1 MFTRMAH
8 GTDTVQQIKD
18 RLSITDVV
26 SQYVKLERAGLSM
39 RARCPFHSERSPSFF
54 VSHERGTYHCFGC
67 NVGGDIFSFVEQ
79 IEGLDFKG
87 ALKILAEKAGV
98 PLVYEKKEKTD
109 SRDRLFELLET
120 ATIFYTSHLTDSAR
134 EYLEKRGIHE
144 ETVRS
149 FRVGLAGD
157 AWDELFKYLRAKG
170 FSEKEIIDAGLA
182 KRNERRNVTDKFRN
196 RIMFPIADS
205 AGRVVGFS
213 GRIVP
218 ASGAS
223 AAEKREDGFEPPKYM
238 NSPET
243 ELFHKSRI
251 LYGFD
256 RAKHAIRKHNC
267 AVLVEGQVDLL
278 ASHQAGW
285 GNTVAVSGTA
295 FTAEHAALI
304 RRMTDNLVIALD
316 ADEAG
321 IKAAGRTARTAI
333 ASGINV
339 KVAQLP
345 TGLDPADLIL
355 KSGAEAWRETIRTA
369 KDIIAFLLDVLR
381 EHAPQQDKFRRN
393 VEAVVLPFIADVQSP
408 IARDQYVRVVAGQL
422 GVGEAAVA
430 EAVAK
435 LPRTREGNETSP
447 SAFIAKN
454 ESGAPSLSSGSRDAK
469 AKAGSNGRAMQ
480 AFSLLLW
487 QESLPKPEL
496 DCKRFATELEQCIG
510 ADAFSILRNLPK
522 KELESLRFSAEDI
535 HGKSS
540 GLKREAE
547 ALLGALR
554 RDRLSAELA
563 EATAQLKRA
572 EFAGDE
578 AEIEKAMGVCKL
590 LTTLLIT
597 QIAQQPK

>member
-1 MFTRMAH
+1 MFTCMS
-8 GTDTVQQIKD
+8 DTVQQIKD
-18 RLSITDVV
+18 KLSIVDVV
-26 SQYVKLERAGLSM
+26 SQYVKLERSGLSM
-39 RARCPFHSERSPSFF
+39 RARCPFHNERTPSFF
-54 VSHERGTYHCFGC
+54 ISPERGTYHCFGC

-98 PLVYEKKEKTD
+98 PLVYEKREKTD
-109 SRDRLFELLET
+109 SRDRLFELMET
-120 ATIFYTSHLTDSAR
+120 AAIFYCSHLTDSASA
-134 EYLEKRGIHE
+134 YLEKRGIQKA
-144 ETVRS
+144 TAQS

-157 AWDELFKYLRAKG
+157 AWDELFKYLRTKG
-170 FSEKEIIDAGLA
+170 FSEKEIIDTGLA
-182 KRNERRNVTDKFRN
+182 KRNERRSVTDKFRN

-205 AGRVVGFS
+205 AGRIVGFS

-218 ASGAS
+218 ASGTS
-223 AAEKREDGFEPPKYM
+223 SGKQEKHEDGFEPPKYM

-256 RAKHAIRKHNC
+256 RAKQAIRKHNC
-267 AVLVEGQVDLL
+267 AVLVEGQVDLV

-295 FTAEHAALI
+295 FTTEHAALI

-355 KSGAEAWRETIRTA
+355 KSGAEAWRDAIRNA
-369 KDIIAFLLDVLR
+369 KDIIDFLLDVLR

-408 IARDQYVRVVAGQL
+408 IAREQYIRTVAGQL
-422 GVGEAAVA
+422 GVGEGAVA

-435 LPRTREGNETSP
+435 LPRTREGNETSQSSYIAKSDGVTKPP
-447 SAFIAKN
+447 SAK
-454 ESGAPSLSSGSRDAK
+454 GS
-469 AKAGSNGRAMQ
+469 GRALQ

-496 DCKRFATELEQCIG
+496 DLKLFGAELEKTIG
-510 ADAFSILRNLPK
+510 ADAFAILRNLPK
-522 KELESLRFSAEDI
+522 KELESLRFSAETV
-535 HGKSS
+535 HGKST
-540 GLKREAE
+540 GLRREAE
-547 ALLGALR
+547 VVLATLM
-554 RDRLSAELA
+554 RDKLSLELA

-572 EFAGDE
+572 EFAGNE
-578 AEIEKAMGVCKL
+578 REIEKAITVCKL
-590 LTTLLIT
+590 LTTLLTT
-597 QIAQQPK
+597 QIAKLSK

>member
-1 MFTRMAH
+1 M
-8 GTDTVQQIKD
+8 K
-18 RLSITDVV
+18 
-26 SQYVKLERAGLSM
+26 
-39 RARCPFHSERSPSFF
+39 
-54 VSHERGTYHCFGC
+54 
-67 NVGGDIFSFVEQ
+67 
-79 IEGLDFKG
+79 
-87 ALKILAEKAGV
+87 
-98 PLVYEKKEKTD
+98 
-109 SRDRLFELLET
+109 
-120 ATIFYTSHLTDSAR
+120 
-134 EYLEKRGIHE
+134 KRGIQ
-144 ETVRS
+144 ETTVQS
-149 FRVGLAGD
+149 FRVGLAGE

-182 KRNERRNVTDKFRN
+182 KRNERKSVNDKFRN

-205 AGRVVGFS
+205 AGRIVGFS
-213 GRIVP
+213 GRIFLPKAGPQPEAGKAPP
-218 ASGAS
+218 ADFVRN
-223 AAEKREDGFEPPKYM
+223 AEDTSFEPPKYM

-256 RAKHAIRKHNC
+256 RAKQAIRKHNC
-267 AVLVEGQVDLL
+267 AVLVEGQVDLV

-295 FTAEHAALI
+295 FTTEHAALI

-345 TGLDPADLIL
+345 AGLDPADLIL
-355 KSGAEAWRETIRTA
+355 KNGADAWRESIRTA
-369 KDIIAFLLDVLR
+369 KDIITFLLDVLR
-381 EHAPQQDKFRRN
+381 EHAPAQDKFRRN

-408 IARDQYVRVVAGQL
+408 IAREQYIRIVAGQL
-422 GVGEAAVA
+422 GVGEGAVA

-435 LPRTREGNETSP
+435 LPRTREGSETSP
-447 SAFIAKN
+447 SSYIAKN
-454 ESGAPSLSSGSRDAK
+454 ENVAKPAAPNRPEA
-469 AKAGSNGRAMQ
+469 AGNGRALQ

-487 QESLPKPEL
+487 QESLSKPEL
-496 DCKRFATELEQCIG
+496 DVKSFAAELEKTIG
-510 ADAFSILRNLPK
+510 ADAFSMLRNLPK
-522 KELESLRFSAEDI
+522 KELESLRFSAETV

-547 ALLGALR
+547 TILAALM
-554 RDRLSAELA
+554 RDKLYSELA

-578 AEIEKAMGVCKL
+578 KEIERAMGVCKL
-590 LTTLLIT
+590 WTNLLTT
-597 QIAQQPK
+597 QIAQLPK